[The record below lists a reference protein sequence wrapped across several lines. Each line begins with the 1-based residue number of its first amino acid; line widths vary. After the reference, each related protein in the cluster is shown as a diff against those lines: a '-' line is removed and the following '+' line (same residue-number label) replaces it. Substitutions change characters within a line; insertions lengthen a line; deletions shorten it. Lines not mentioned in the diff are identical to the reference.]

1 MLSPRQIEI
10 LEAAIQLTSEAGIQ
24 KLTIRNV
31 AAAVG
36 VTEPALYRHF
46 SNKHELLVAILEY
59 LEQKIAHNFIGFVQ
73 PTGSPSEQFRLFLEN
88 LFTELEQNKA
98 FSLLLFAE
106 ETFNADPALRPEL
119 NALLDKN
126 LSTLTHYFFHI
137 MGEGG
142 CRSDITAEQL
152 ALMTFGTIRLTVSRW
167 HLKGERDG
175 LVSYASLLHSTFVQL
190 FSLT

>member
-31 AAAVG
+31 ASAVG
-36 VTEPALYRHF
+36 VSEPALYRHF
-46 SNKHELLVAILEY
+46 ASKHELLVSILEY
-59 LEQKIAHNFIGFVQ
+59 LESKIAHNFIGFVQ
-73 PTGSPSEQFRLFLEN
+73 PAGSSSEQFRLFLEN

-98 FSLLLFAE
+98 FALLLFAE
-106 ETFNADPALRPEL
+106 ETFNADPELRPEL

-126 LSTLTHYFFHI
+126 LSTLSRYFSHI

-142 CRSDITAEQL
+142 CRNDISSEQL
-152 ALMTFGTIRLTVSRW
+152 ALMTFGAIRLTVSRW
-167 HLKGERDG
+167 HLKGEQDG
-175 LVSYASLLHSTFVQL
+175 LLSHAPLLHQTFVRL
-190 FSLT
+190 FMLT

>member
-36 VTEPALYRHF
+36 VSEPALYRHF
-46 SNKHELLVAILEY
+46 ASKHELLVAILEY
-59 LEQKIAHNFIGFVQ
+59 LENKIAHNFMGFIQ
-73 PTGSPSEQFRLFLEN
+73 PSGSPSEQFRVFLEN
-88 LFTELEQNKA
+88 LFTELEENKA

-126 LSTLTHYFFHI
+126 LSTLSRYFAHI
-137 MGEGG
+137 AKEGT
-142 CRSDITAEQL
+142 CRSDIPSEQL
-152 ALMTFGTIRLTVSRW
+152 ALMTFGAIRLTVSRW
-167 HLKGERDG
+167 HLKGEQNG
-175 LVSYASLLHSTFVQL
+175 LIHHAPLLHRTFVQL
-190 FSLT
+190 FTLT

>member
-46 SNKHELLVAILEY
+46 ARKHELLVAILEY
-59 LEQKIAHNFIGFVQ
+59 LEQKIAHNFMGFVK
-73 PTGSPSEQFRLFLEN
+73 PAGSPSEQFRLFLEN

-98 FSLLLFAE
+98 FALLLFAE

-126 LSTLTHYFFHI
+126 LSTLSHYFTHI

-142 CRSDITAEQL
+142 CRADITPEQL
-152 ALMTFGTIRLTVSRW
+152 ALMTFGAIRLTVSRW
-167 HLKGERDG
+167 HLKGEHDG
-175 LVSYASLLHSTFVQL
+175 LLSYAPLLHESFVTL
-190 FSLT
+190 FTLT

>member
-31 AAAVG
+31 AERVG
-36 VTEPALYRHF
+36 VSEPALYRHF
-46 SNKHELLVAILEY
+46 ASKHELLVAILEY
-59 LEQKIAHNFIGFVQ
+59 LESKIAHNFIGFVQ
-73 PTGSPSEQFRLFLEN
+73 PSGSSSEQFRLFLET
-88 LFTELEQNKA
+88 LFAELERNKA

-106 ETFNADPALRPEL
+106 ETFNADPALRPQL

-126 LSTLTHYFFHI
+126 LSTLTHYFNHI

-142 CRSDITAEQL
+142 CRSDIGAEQL
-152 ALMTFGTIRLTVSRW
+152 ALMTFGAIRLTVSRW
-167 HLKGERDG
+167 HLKGEQDG
-175 LVSYASLLHSTFVQL
+175 LLSYAPLLHKSFTKL
-190 FSLT
+190 FTLT

>member
-36 VTEPALYRHF
+36 VSEAALYRHF
-46 SNKHELLVAILEY
+46 ASKHELLKAILEY
-59 LEQKIAHNFIGFVQ
+59 LEQKISHNFLGFVQ
-73 PTGSPSEQFRLFLEN
+73 PSGSSSKQFSLFLEN
-88 LFTELEQNKA
+88 LFAELEQNKA

-106 ETFNADPALRPEL
+106 ETFNADPDLRPEL

-126 LSTLTHYFFHI
+126 LSTLSRYFSHI
-137 MGEGG
+137 ASEGG
-142 CRSDITAEQL
+142 CRKDIPAEQL
-152 ALMTFGTIRLTVSRW
+152 ALITFGAIRLTVSRW
-167 HLKGERDG
+167 HLRGESGG
-175 LVSYASLLHSTFVQL
+175 LIAHAPLLHKTFAQL
-190 FSLT
+190 FTLT